1 MIMKVVLPLIIV
13 IATAL
18 LIVLGAVLPGSVSA
32 AGVAS
37 TGASASRSAATP
49 EQAVDQFLNDL
60 RRHDWHAAYGRMA
73 NTGGAD
79 EALFTRDVSGT
90 NGSLRTFSSLNSWEL
105 QPLHASDQQAQ
116 VRARLR
122 WSTAVGSVDDVRD
135 LQVLHQGQSW
145 KVVWPVQPE
154 PDIPAQVIPVTFLR
168 WDVVSSTAA
177 DRWGER
183 NVDAPHVRILS
194 MNAIPYN
201 DGTVVMGEVVNED
214 TIPAFVNVNAI
225 LNNASGNPMA
235 NESSFDKIVHVLLPK
250 GVSPYRIDFPN
261 TKLQDVKNVRMD
273 VKATLVPAAADPVIG
288 VMDQQIAT
296 EAGDRRVLRGKLF
309 NQGGQVVNIPHVIAT
324 FYGDNGKVVWVAD
337 GYPDRALLPQT
348 PESFAVEIPKSIAAK
363 IDNFHVVVNAYSRVP

>member
-1 MIMKVVLPLIIV
+1 MKVVLPLIIV

-60 RRHDWHAAYGRMA
+60 RRHDWHAAYERMA

-135 LQVLHQGQSW
+135 LQVVHQG
-145 KVVWPVQPE
+145 
-154 PDIPAQVIPVTFLR
+154 
-168 WDVVSSTAA
+168 
-177 DRWGER
+177 
-183 NVDAPHVRILS
+183 
-194 MNAIPYN
+194 
-201 DGTVVMGEVVNED
+201 
-214 TIPAFVNVNAI
+214 
-225 LNNASGNPMA
+225 
-235 NESSFDKIVHVLLPK
+235 
-250 GVSPYRIDFPN
+250 
-261 TKLQDVKNVRMD
+261 
-273 VKATLVPAAADPVIG
+273 
-288 VMDQQIAT
+288 
-296 EAGDRRVLRGKLF
+296 
-309 NQGGQVVNIPHVIAT
+309 
-324 FYGDNGKVVWVAD
+324 
-337 GYPDRALLPQT
+337 
-348 PESFAVEIPKSIAAK
+348 
-363 IDNFHVVVNAYSRVP
+363 

>member
-1 MIMKVVLPLIIV
+1 MKILLPLIIG

-18 LIVLGAVLPGSVSA
+18 LIALGALFPGSRTA
-32 AGVAS
+32 AGVV
-37 TGASASRSAATP
+37 SAGVAGGSAPAATP

-60 RRHDWHAAYGRMA
+60 RRHDWHAAYQHLA
-73 NTGGAD
+73 NSSGTD
-79 EALFTRDVSGT
+79 ETLFTKDVAGT

-105 QPLHASDQQAQ
+105 QALHVSDQQAQ
-116 VRARLR
+116 IRARLR
-122 WSTAVGSVDDVRD
+122 WSTAVGPVDDVRD
-135 LQVLHQGQSW
+135 LQVLRQGRSW
-145 KVVWPVQPE
+145 KVVWPVRADPE
-154 PDIPAQVIPVTFLR
+154 VPAQVLPVTFLR

-183 NVDAPHVRILS
+183 NVDAPQVRIVS

-225 LNNASGNPMA
+225 LNDAGGNPIA
-235 NESSFDKIVHVLLPK
+235 KESSFDKIVHVLLPK
-250 GVSPYRIDFPN
+250 GVSPYRIDFP
-261 TKLQDVKNVRMD
+261 TTSLQNVKNVRMD

-296 EAGDRRVLRGKLF
+296 EADERRVLRGKLL
-309 NQGGQVVNIPHVIAT
+309 NQSGQVVNIPHVIAT

-348 PESFAVEIPKSIAAK
+348 PEPFAVEIPKSIAGK
-363 IDNFHVVVNAYSRVP
+363 VDDFHVVVNAYNRAQ